1 MELTDIRGALDER
14 LFHHRLEH
22 CRRRIQGPGVLHAG
36 LSPRTES
43 RTSKCGPFFG
53 RPLLLRPRSF
63 FWSLK
68 SFFNFFNLFTIW
80 SALRSYPAAVIS
92 RCICSKTTFVRV
104 APSNFFWTSAEDQN
118 PRIQVVSSRVHCDL
132 VFPSFVHFG
141 D

>member
-1 MELTDIRGALDER
+1 MSDSSTINFAAVAEFKAPVI
-14 LFHHRLEH
+14 
-22 CRRRIQGPGVLHAG
+22 LHAG

-43 RTSKCGPFFG
+43 G
-53 RPLLLRPRSF
+53 RPLPLRPRSF

-68 SFFNFFNLFTIW
+68 SFNFFNLLTIC
-80 SALRSYPAAVIS
+80 SALRSYPAAAIS
-92 RCICSKTTFVRV
+92 RCSCSKTTFVRV